1 MLNNAGKKI
10 VLWSRILLYVGVAAS
25 VIVGIWLVWRGA
37 QANTVH
43 FTYYHMGYLYNS
55 GFAGGGRMVI
65 CGFLVII
72 FGSLV
77 SWLWAL
83 LMRAFGDLAV
93 DTKAIR
99 ERLECAYDEMNDDD
113 AEAVKAEAAA
123 QAKAEKPAAPK
134 AKKSVKAKAEEP
146 TEAENEKPAAE

>member
-10 VLWSRILLYVGVAAS
+10 VLWSRILLYAGVTAS
-25 VIVGIWLVWRGA
+25 VVAGLWLIWRGS
-37 QANTVH
+37 QMNTLR
-43 FTYYHMGYLYNS
+43 FTYYHMGYLYDS
-55 GFAGGGRMVI
+55 GFAGGGRMVL
-65 CGFLVII
+65 CGFLVIV

-123 QAKAEKPAAPK
+123 QAKAEKPVAAKPK
-134 AKKSVKAKAEEP
+134 KPAKAEKP
-146 TEAENEKPAAE
+146 AEAETDEPAAE

>member
-25 VIVGIWLVWRGA
+25 VIVGFWLIWRGA
-37 QANTVH
+37 QANAVR
-43 FTYYHMGYLYNS
+43 FTYYRMGTLYSS

-93 DTKAIR
+93 DTKVIR
-99 ERLECAYDEMNDDD
+99 ERLECAYDEIDDYT
-113 AEAVKAEAAA
+113 EA
-123 QAKAEKPAAPK
+123 AKAEPVTEAKAQKPAAPK
-134 AKKSVKAKAEEP
+134 AKKPAKAKAEQP
-146 TEAENEKPAAE
+146 AKAESGGAAAE